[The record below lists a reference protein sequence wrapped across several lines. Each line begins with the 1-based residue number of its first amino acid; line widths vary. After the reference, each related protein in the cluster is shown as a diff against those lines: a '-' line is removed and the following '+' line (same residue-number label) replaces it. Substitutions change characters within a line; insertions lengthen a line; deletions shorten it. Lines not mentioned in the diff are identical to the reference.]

1 MVPKGWKSQFPV
13 ELVTFFSGFA
23 FKSEDATSEG
33 ARWLKIANVGVGEIK
48 WDSESYLPKNYLTEY
63 KKFLLEVGD
72 IVVAMTRPTLGKYL
86 KIAKLNKCED
96 KSLLNQRVA
105 KLVVADAVD
114 SNFIYHLFRTEKIA
128 YLINTALLG
137 TDPPNLSVSVLRD
150 FKVLVPPLL
159 EQKKIAQ
166 ILSTWDKVISVTEKL
181 LINSQQQKKALMQQ
195 LLTGKKRL
203 LDENGVRF
211 SEDWSKGI
219 LGDLCTFRGGS
230 AFGEK
235 YQGNVCGDLPFIKV
249 SDMNLVGN
257 ERFIISAN
265 NWVDNEVAHEIKAI
279 IFPVNSIVFAK
290 VGAALLLNRRRILIR
305 PTIIDNN
312 MMAAICT
319 KLSSADYVYQLLLS
333 IDFARFVQD
342 GAVPSVNQRDLASY
356 KVRYPE
362 IKEQQKIAAVLSA
375 ADAEI
380 STLEKK
386 LACLKDE
393 KKALMQQL
401 LTGKRR
407 VKVEAEEAVSA

>member
-1 MVPKGWKSQFPV
+1 M
-13 ELVTFFSGFA
+13 
-23 FKSEDATSEG
+23 
-33 ARWLKIANVGVGEIK
+33 
-48 WDSESYLPKNYLTEY
+48 
-63 KKFLLEVGD
+63 
-72 IVVAMTRPTLGKYL
+72 
-86 KIAKLNKCED
+86 
-96 KSLLNQRVA
+96 
-105 KLVVADAVD
+105 
-114 SNFIYHLFRTEKIA
+114 
-128 YLINTALLG
+128 
-137 TDPPNLSVSVLRD
+137 
-150 FKVLVPPLL
+150 
-159 EQKKIAQ
+159 
-166 ILSTWDKVISVTEKL
+166 TEKL
-181 LINSQQQKKALMQQ
+181 LTNSQQQKKALMQQ
-195 LLTGKKRL
+195 LITGKKRL
-203 LDENGVRF
+203 LDESGVRF
-211 SEDWSKGI
+211 SEGWNKGN
-219 LGDLCTFRGGS
+219 LGELCIFRGGS

-235 YQGNVCGDLPFIKV
+235 YQGNVRGDLPFIKV
-249 SDMNLVGN
+249 SDMNLAGN
-257 ERFIISAN
+257 EKFIISAN
-265 NWVDNEVAHEIKAI
+265 NWVANELAHEIKAT

-290 VGAALLLNRRRILIR
+290 VGAALLLNRRRVLVR

-319 KLSSADYVYQLLLS
+319 KLSSTDFVYQLLLS

-407 VKVEAEEAVSA
+407 VKVDAEEAVSA